1 MPDIGQAP
9 GSARRATNV
18 TLPENLVAQ
27 AKELGI
33 NVSQACEA
41 GLRAEVALQRR
52 KRWLEENRPAMDQ
65 YNDYIEKNGLP
76 LAEYRMF

>member
-41 GLRAEVALQRR
+41 GLAAEVKVAREKKWR
-52 KRWLEENRPAMDQ
+52 EENREA
-65 YNDYIEKNGLP
+65 IEDLNRYYEDNEPSLTR
-76 LAEYRMF
+76 YRRF